1 MALSGALYRFFGLP
15 AHIPHRLYCCQWIP
29 IPGPMPSAPNYQWAI
44 FVTVVA
50 AALAADLF
58 IFGRRKR
65 EPALKQALIE
75 SAAWIGLSLL
85 FSLWVSIARGPAA
98 GLEFLTAYVLEKSL
112 SVDNIFLFILIFA
125 ALGVPARSQH
135 KVLFYGVSG
144 ALLFRGIFIWAGV
157 ELLREF
163 HAVLYLFAAILFVT
177 GIRMLLPRKHTFRP
191 DRNWLVR
198 LARFVLPVSETIDN
212 ENFLVK
218 ENGSWKVTSLFIALV
233 AVEAMD
239 ILFAVDSVPAVLAI
253 TRDSFIAYS
262 SNAFAILGL
271 RALYFAL
278 SGALARL
285 RYLHQGLALILLFVA
300 AKMIAGERLHL
311 SAGISLS
318 IVGGIMLVTVLAS
331 GVASQAPKRRP

>member
-1 MALSGALYRFFGLP
+1 
-15 AHIPHRLYCCQWIP
+15 
-29 IPGPMPSAPNYQWAI
+29 MPSAPNFQWAI
-44 FVTVVA
+44 FATEVA
-50 AALAADLF
+50 AALTADLL

-65 EPALKQALIE
+65 APTLKQALIE
-75 SAAWIGLSLL
+75 SAAWIALSLL
-85 FSLWVSIARGPAA
+85 FNFWVYLARGPAA

-112 SVDNIFLFILIFA
+112 SIDNIFLFILIFA

-144 ALLFRGIFIWAGV
+144 ALLFRGIFVWAGV
-157 ELLREF
+157 ELLSKF
-163 HAVLYLFAAILFVT
+163 HVALYLFAAILLVT
-177 GIRMLLPRKHTFRP
+177 GIRMLLPRKRSFRP

-198 LARFVLPVSETIDN
+198 LARFVLPVSEAIDP
-212 ENFLVK
+212 ENFLAK
-218 ENGSWKVTSLFIALV
+218 EGGSWKVTSLFLALV

-253 TRDSFIAYS
+253 TREPFIAYS

-285 RYLHQGLALILLFVA
+285 RYLHQGLALILIFVS

-311 SAGISLS
+311 STGISLG

-331 GVASQAPKRRP
+331 GVASQAPKRRL